1 MAESVTVVGIQF
13 ETFKDAKV
21 KKAFR
26 QLVREVG
33 NLKKNFGALLLREGI
48 LNL

>member
-1 MAESVTVVGIQF
+1 MADTVTVVGIQF

-26 QLVREVG
+26 QLGREVG
-33 NLKKNFGALLLREGI
+33 TLKKSFGSLSSNQLQQV
-48 LNL
+48 